1 MAWADDFLNKGGGV
15 SGSYAHPDIKSKS
28 EKSGG
33 VRSHGI
39 EGGGACWRY
48 PIYIDNFTDDNNMP
62 VVKEVIHFTAVKQGG
77 FSLQKPADDQS
88 QAAAREAQ
96 TDNVSRGRSGGGG
109 GGGGGFDFFGAIK
122 KIVGGVVGGV
132 EKTLDTAS
140 ALVGQDAALKG
151 EKVQPKGEMGAG
163 PTVESQNKG
172 IIGGTVG
179 FLADNLAS
187 IRSPAK
193 NLEHCFLYM
202 PSSVTSTDG
211 ASWGAEALG
220 AVGNLLKE
228 GIRGQGTV
236 DEMLKNAMGGLAA
249 DVGKAVAVGAGAY
262 AAGAAGAIGAAAML
276 GGVGNGLRAAGRF
289 TSNPYEEQLFNGIGF
304 REFSFDFAL
313 SPASEAEGEQIWE
326 IIRMFRQHSRPGF
339 VGGKLREGLYTFP
352 NEFAISFMKES
363 GGSYIENDHLPK
375 IHNCVCTN
383 VATNFAP
390 EGFWVALTDGRPV
403 SYNLSLSFTETKK
416 LTQEDIKKGF

>member
-96 TDNVSRGRSGGGG
+96 TDNVSRGKSGGGG
-109 GGGGGFDFFGAIK
+109 GGGFSIGDFFKGLGTVAAGVIK
-122 KIVGGVVGGV
+122 TI
-132 EKTLDTAS
+132 DTAS
-140 ALVGQDAALKG
+140 ALAAQVSG
-151 EKVQPKGEMGAG
+151 EKSEKAKPTDDQGVG
-163 PTVESQNKG
+163 PTVSSQNKG
-172 IIGGTVG
+172 LVGGTIG

-187 IRSPAK
+187 IRSGPK

-202 PSSVTSTDG
+202 PSSITSTDG

-249 DVGKAVAVGAGAY
+249 DVGKVVAVGAGAY

-363 GGSYIENDHLPK
+363 GGSYIHNEHLPK

-403 SYNLSLSFTETKK
+403 SYNLSLSFTETVK
-416 LTQEDIKKGF
+416 LTQDHIKDGY

>member
-96 TDNVSRGRSGGGG
+96 TDNVSRGKSGG
-109 GGGGGFDFFGAIK
+109 GGGGGFDLFGAIK
-122 KIVGGVVGGV
+122 NFAAKVVGGV
-132 EKTLDTAS
+132 EAGLDTAS

-172 IIGGTVG
+172 LIGGPVG

-202 PSSVTSTDG
+202 PSSITSTDG

-249 DVGKAVAVGAGAY
+249 DVGKVVAVGAGAY

-289 TSNPYEEQLFNGIGF
+289 VSNPYEEQLFNGIGF
-304 REFSFDFAL
+304 RTFSFEFAL
-313 SPASEAEGEQIWE
+313 APASEAEGEQIWE

-363 GGSYIENDHLPK
+363 GGSYVQNKHLPK
-375 IHNCVCTN
+375 IHNCVCTD
-383 VATNFAP
+383 VTTTFTP

-403 SYNLSLSFTETKK
+403 SYNLSLSFTETVK
-416 LTQEDIKKGF
+416 LTQDHIKDGY

>member
-96 TDNVSRGRSGGGG
+96 VDNVSRGRSGGSGG
-109 GGGGGFDFFGAIK
+109 SGGGFDFFGAIK
-122 KIVGGVVGGV
+122 KIASAAVGGI
-132 EKTLDTAS
+132 EKTLDSAS
-140 ALVGQDAALKG
+140 AVVGQNAAAKG
-151 EKVQPKGEMGAG
+151 ERNQATDDMGAG

-172 IIGGTVG
+172 LIGGTVG
-179 FLADNLAS
+179 FLADNLGS
-187 IRSPAK
+187 IRSGPK

-202 PSSVTSTDG
+202 PPNVTTADG
-211 ASWGAEALG
+211 ASWGTEALG

-249 DVGKAVAVGAGAY
+249 DVGKVVAVGAGAY

-289 TSNPYEEQLFNGIGF
+289 VSNPYEEQLFNGIGF
-304 REFSFDFAL
+304 RTFSFEFAL
-313 SPASEAEGEQIWE
+313 APASEAEGEQIWE

-363 GGSYIENDHLPK
+363 GGSYVQNKHLPK
-375 IHNCVCTN
+375 IYNCVCTD
-383 VATNFAP
+383 VTTTFTP

-403 SYNLSLSFTETKK
+403 SYTLSLAFTETRK
-416 LTQEDIKKGF
+416 LTQDDIKDGY